1 MKHVFGPVP
10 SRRLGRSLGIDPV
23 PHKTCNFNCVYCQ
36 LGRTSPLERRR
47 RAFFNVSDIVAEIAS
62 ALDRQAVDSID
73 WITFVGSGE
82 TTLFS
87 RLGSLIRY
95 VKSFTDVPV
104 AVITNG
110 SLLYLPEV
118 RNELCA
124 ADAVLPSLDAGS
136 ERLFA
141 RINRPHRDLSFDRHV
156 AGLIEFRRE
165 FKGRLWVE
173 VMLLGRV
180 NDSPSDLRGI
190 SKILERVEPEEIH
203 ISMPT
208 RPPAE
213 PWVGLPSPESLERA
227 AATLGSVAK
236 VLQPIDVEVESGI
249 DEELAVAVL
258 SIVRRHPM
266 QESELVRNLA
276 RWVPARVIRTL
287 ATLAACG
294 KIVDIERL
302 GRRFW
307 CAADARFPDLEPN
320 GDPPRKPCGTRSTP
334 GPPV

>member
-1 MKHVFGPVP
+1 MKYVFGPVP
-10 SRRLGRSLGIDPV
+10 SRRLGRSLGVDPV
-23 PHKTCNFNCVYCQ
+23 PLKTCNFNCVYCQ
-36 LGRTSPLERRR
+36 LGRTSLLQRKR
-47 RAFFNVSDIVAEIAS
+47 RAFFNVTNMVAEIAS
-62 ALDRQAVDSID
+62 ALDRQGADSID

-95 VKSFTDVPV
+95 VKSLSKLPV

-110 SLLYLPEV
+110 SLLDLPEV

-136 ERLFA
+136 EGLFK

-173 VMLLGRV
+173 VMLLGGV
-180 NDSPSDLRGI
+180 NDSPSDLRDI
-190 SKILERVEPEEIH
+190 SKILERVGPEEIH

-213 PWVGLPSPESLERA
+213 PWVELPSPESRERA
-227 AATLGSVAK
+227 ASILGGVAK
-236 VLQPIDVEVESGI
+236 VLQPVEMNVESCI
-249 DEELAVAVL
+249 DEELADAVV

-266 QESELVRNLA
+266 QESELVSNLA
-276 RWVPARVIRTL
+276 RWVPARVMETL
-287 ATLAACG
+287 ATLAARG
-294 KIVDIERL
+294 KIVDIERY
-302 GRRFW
+302 GNRFW
-307 CAADARFPDLEPN
+307 CAADAWYPDLEPA
-320 GDPPRKPCGTRSTP
+320 GDPPRKPHGTHSTP
-334 GPPV
+334 GLPV